1 MLNFSLHSYQE
12 EITKEMSIMS
22 DFDIRPARSEDRDDV
37 LAFCIQTWEWGDY
50 IQFVW
55 DEWLNDPQGKLFVA
69 TIDGRSV
76 GVANMRMLNKTEAW
90 FEGMRIDP
98 TFRQRGIA
106 SALFDAQLDEARR
119 RGAISA
125 RLISES
131 TNAGALR
138 LLERSS
144 MSRIGAYAPFR
155 ALPVTALTKQTYGLE
170 IPTLATTADLDE
182 IIHYLNASNI
192 FPAVG
197 GLYYQGFT
205 AYSITNDLLL
215 EKITAQQLYI
225 LRRWDR
231 LDGLAIAEPREG
243 HQEKHLFVGYIDG
256 TTESISMLA
265 YALRSLLPDLGLK
278 SVSAHIPDLMMVR
291 DAFVGAEY
299 EWDGKIFYTY
309 ERILV

>member
-1 MLNFSLHSYQE
+1 MYRAVAAAAPPKRSYALE
-12 EITKEMSIMS
+12 T
-22 DFDIRPARSEDRDDV
+22 PV
-37 LAFCIQTWEWGDY
+37 LAT
-50 IQFVW
+50 
-55 DEWLNDPQGKLFVA
+55 
-69 TIDGRSV
+69 S
-76 GVANMRMLNKTEAW
+76 
-90 FEGMRIDP
+90 
-98 TFRQRGIA
+98 
-106 SALFDAQLDEARR
+106 
-119 RGAISA
+119 
-125 RLISES
+125 
-131 TNAGALR
+131 
-138 LLERSS
+138 
-144 MSRIGAYAPFR
+144 
-155 ALPVTALTKQTYGLE
+155 
-170 IPTLATTADLDE
+170 ADLDD
-182 IIHYLNASNI
+182 IIDYLNNSNI
-192 FPAVG
+192 FPATG

-205 AYSITNDLLL
+205 AYTVTADLLL
-215 EKITAQQLYI
+215 AKITAHQLYI

>member
-1 MLNFSLHSYQE
+1 MP
-12 EITKEMSIMS
+12 
-22 DFDIRPARSEDRDDV
+22 DFEIRPARSEDREAV
-37 LAFCIQTWEWGDY
+37 LAFCMQTWEWGDY
-50 IQFVW
+50 IEFVW
-55 DEWLNDPQGKLFVA
+55 DEWLNNPQGKLFVA
-69 TIDGRSV
+69 TKDGQPV

-90 FEGMRIDP
+90 FEGMRVDT
-98 TFRQRGIA
+98 TFRQHGIA
-106 SALFDAQLDEARR
+106 SALFDAQLAEARR
-119 RGAISA
+119 RGATTA

-131 TNAGALR
+131 TNAAAIR

-155 ALPVTALTKQTYGLE
+155 ALSTTTPTKGSYAIE
-170 IPTLATTADLDE
+170 IPSLATAADLDD
-182 IIHYLNASNI
+182 IMNYLNASNI

-231 LDGLAIAEPREG
+231 LDGLAIAEPRDG
-243 HQEKHLFVGYIDG
+243 HRGKHLFIGYIDG
-256 TTESISMLA
+256 TTESISMIA
-265 YALRSLLPDLGLK
+265 YALRRLLPDPGLEN
-278 SVSAHIPDLMMVR
+278 VFAHVPDLMMVR

-299 EWDGKIFYTY
+299 EWDGNIFYTY
-309 ERILV
+309 ERILA

>member
-1 MLNFSLHSYQE
+1 MF
-12 EITKEMSIMS
+12 TMP
-22 DFDIRPARSEDRDDV
+22 DFDIRPARSEDREAV
-37 LAFCIQTWEWGDY
+37 LAFCIQTWDWGDY
-50 IQFVW
+50 IEFVW

-69 TIDGRSV
+69 TKDGRPV

-90 FEGMRIDP
+90 FEGMRVDP
-98 TFRQRGIA
+98 TFRRHGIA
-106 SALFDAQLDEARR
+106 SALFDAQLSEARR
-119 RGAISA
+119 RGATTV

-131 TNAGALR
+131 TNATALR

-144 MSRIGAYAPFR
+144 FSRIGAYAPFR
-155 ALPVTALTKQTYGLE
+155 ALPVTTPPKQSYGLE
-170 IPTLATTADLDE
+170 MPALATSADLDD
-182 IIHYLNASNI
+182 IINYLNASNI

-197 GLYYQGFT
+197 GLCYQGFT

-243 HQEKHLFVGYIDG
+243 HREKHLFVGYIDG
-256 TTESISMLA
+256 TTESISLIA
-265 YALRSLLPDLGLK
+265 YALRRLLLDLSLE
-278 SVSAHIPDLMMVR
+278 SVSAHVPDLMMVR